1 MYEGST
7 MSVNLRNYVKSL
19 YGFDHV
25 LRLTPD
31 KALTKKSPCV
41 GWTGADVIGH
51 AFGGVKATLS
61 AATVGKMPRTY
72 PKVSGD
78 LMATYAKLRDQTI
91 EALDHRGA
99 LEKVAET
106 FFGPM
111 PVDAFLAVMGADLIV
126 HAWDLA
132 RTARVDDRLDPA
144 LCKATLA
151 TWKTLPES
159 MLRSP
164 NVFGPALKPPP
175 GADVQTKMLAFLGR
189 TA

>member
-1 MYEGST
+1 

-25 LRLTPD
+25 LRLTRPA
-31 KALTKKSPCV
+31 ALARKSPCE
-41 GWTGADVIGH
+41 GWKGADVVAH
-51 AFGGVKATLS
+51 AFGGVKATLW
-61 AATVGKMPRTY
+61 AATVRKMPTTY
-72 PKVSGD
+72 PKVGAD
-78 LMATYAKLRDQTI
+78 PAAAYAKLRDQTI
-91 EALDHRGA
+91 EALDHPGV
-99 LEKVAET
+99 LDSVT
-106 FFGPM
+106 DSFFGPM

-164 NVFGPALKPPP
+164 NVFGPALKPPA
-175 GADVQTKMLAFLGR
+175 GADAQAKLLAFLGR
-189 TA
+189 AS